1 LFWPQNV
8 EKNIVFARDH
18 TNLLSVRG
26 TKKIMKIS
34 LRKYAHHFSFQRKL
48 EIAIKTLLIL

>member
-1 LFWPQNV
+1 MLKKISFSHETTQICFLYV
-8 EKNIVFARDH
+8 VQ
-18 TNLLSVRG
+18 
-26 TKKIMKIS
+26 KKIMKIS